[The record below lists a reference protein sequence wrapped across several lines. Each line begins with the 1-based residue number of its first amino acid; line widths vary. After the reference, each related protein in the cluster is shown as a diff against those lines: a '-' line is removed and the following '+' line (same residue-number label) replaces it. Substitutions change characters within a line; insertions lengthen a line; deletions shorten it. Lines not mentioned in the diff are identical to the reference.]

1 MPASLLNDVDGV
13 QVTPALCG
21 LSGDVTN
28 AEDGFMQMQCSDG
41 YHGPACTL
49 CVRNSTHSFG
59 RTGGLKC
66 HACQRPALIIGGYIG
81 STLLVM
87 LYLCYNIHTTL
98 QENTVDVQGPVET
111 VKVSELLRV
120 CPGPL
125 SFLLLLCPC
134 CCPFS
139 AHLPPPFPLPP
150 LTRLIFSSSLCPCCP
165 LLTPTSSLSAPS
177 PTLSPYNLSSLHCSI
192 MRGGR
197 VLRSYT

>member
-1 MPASLLNDVDGV
+1 MK
-13 QVTPALCG
+13 
-21 LSGDVTN
+21 
-28 AEDGFMQMQCSDG
+28 MQCSDG

-111 VKVSELLRV
+111 VNVSELLRV

-139 AHLPPPFPLPP
+139 AHLPPPPAPAPSHPVDLLFIFVSFLLPSSHSHILSLPP
-150 LTRLIFSSSLCPCCP
+150 P
-165 LLTPTSSLSAPS
+165 

-197 VLRSYT
+197 VLRSYTWSTWAHGLMSVH

>member
-1 MPASLLNDVDGV
+1 MPASLTFAVDGV

-21 LSGDVTN
+21 LSGDATN

-98 QENTVDVQGPVET
+98 QENMVDVQGPVEA
-111 VKVSELLRV
+111 VKASELLRV
-120 CPGPL
+120 CCRPQSL
-125 SFLLLLCPC
+125 SFLTC
-134 CCPFS
+134 CWCVLVV
-139 AHLPPPFPLPP
+139 AILPPPPQSPSLLF
-150 LTRLIFSSSLCPCCP
+150 SLCR
-165 LLTPTSSLSAPS
+165 
-177 PTLSPYNLSSLHCSI
+177 SI
-192 MRGGR
+192 IWGGHA
-197 VLRSYT
+197 LR